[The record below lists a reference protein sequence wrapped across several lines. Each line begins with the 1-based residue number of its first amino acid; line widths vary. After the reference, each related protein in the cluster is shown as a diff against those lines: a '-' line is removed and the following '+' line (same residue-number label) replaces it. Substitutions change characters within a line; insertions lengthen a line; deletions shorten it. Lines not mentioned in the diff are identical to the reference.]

1 MILPPEVEELIAS
14 LRAEIAALRAEVAE
28 LKRRLGQD
36 SSTSSKPPS
45 SDGLAKK
52 PRIAGSLREAS
63 GKPSGGQKGH
73 KGDTLRRVADPD
85 RIVQHEASQCRHCRA
100 LLAPG
105 MARSLEARQVF
116 DLADRPLIVT
126 EHRAL
131 IYRCARCWGVTRAPF
146 PDGVIGPAQYGGRIK
161 AAAIYLNVQQLLPED
176 RAAQAL
182 SDLFGAPRL
191 CPASLTAWVGR
202 RALDLERVH
211 ARIGARLAETKVRH
225 LDETGF
231 RVAGKL
237 HWLHTTSSQ
246 TLTFY
251 RAEEKRGAIPLDLKC
266 GVVVHDGFLPY
277 GALRQVEHALCNA
290 HHLRELKALIELDG
304 EAWATPMRDTL
315 LAANAAVRQARETGA
330 TALAPEQVE
339 AFVESYWAAVR
350 EGLAFH
356 RALPKLARDPQSRGR
371 LKHRPGFNLLTRFK
385 TFKDD
390 VLRFLVDFDV
400 PFTNNL
406 AEQDIRMTKVKMKI
420 SGAFRTLA
428 GAKTFACLRS
438 IVSTARKQGC
448 DILQIL
454 AATPDQITQA
464 LLA

>member
-1 MILPPEVEELIAS
+1 M
-14 LRAEIAALRAEVAE
+14 
-28 LKRRLGQD
+28 
-36 SSTSSKPPS
+36 
-45 SDGLAKK
+45 
-52 PRIAGSLREAS
+52 
-63 GKPSGGQKGH
+63 
-73 KGDTLRRVADPD
+73 
-85 RIVQHEASQCRHCRA
+85 
-100 LLAPG
+100 
-105 MARSLEARQVF
+105 
-116 DLADRPLIVT
+116 
-126 EHRAL
+126 
-131 IYRCARCWGVTRAPF
+131 Y
-146 PDGVIGPAQYGGRIK
+146 
-161 AAAIYLNVQQLLPED
+161 
-176 RAAQAL
+176 
-182 SDLFGAPRL
+182 
-191 CPASLTAWVGR
+191 
-202 RALDLERVH
+202 
-211 ARIGARLAETKVRH
+211 ARIGARLAEAKVRH
-225 LDETGF
+225 LDETGL

-251 RAEEKRGAIPLDLKC
+251 RAEEKRSAIPLDLKS
-266 GVVVHDGFLPY
+266 GVVVHDGFVPY

-290 HHLRELKALIELDG
+290 HHLRELKALIEFDG

-330 TALAPEQVE
+330 TALAREQVE

-356 RALPKLARDPQSRGR
+356 RALPKLARNPQSRGR

-428 GAKTFACLRS
+428 GAKNFACYAPSSPLPES
-438 IVSTARKQGC
+438 K
-448 DILQIL
+448 
-454 AATPDQITQA
+454 AATSSKSSPQPPTKSA
-464 LLA
+464 KPSSPNRKGLAVTFFIPIGCNPLKSPNSKK